1 MVAVLAL
8 PCVLFA
14 QDDGRRFDAALLVG
28 AAKIPATSSGVI
40 TESSPSSFA
49 WQINAGVHIYQVG
62 PASILVEFPF
72 TIVPSQNKVT
82 AVPFITSQATGN
94 LKTYLFTPGL
104 RFQFRHRRFSPYVA
118 VGAGMERATVL
129 NTVQLGSLTFSSSEA
144 RDTRGVGDFGG
155 GLDARL
161 TRNLSLRGEFRD
173 LVATSEFVSQSRHNF
188 AFLGGL
194 VAHF

>member
-1 MVAVLAL
+1 MLVVLAV

-14 QDDGRRFDAALLVG
+14 QDDGRRFVDAALLVG

-49 WQINAGVHIYQVG
+49 WQINAGVHIYRVG

-82 AVPFITSQATGN
+82 AVPFITSRPTGN
-94 LKTYLFTPGL
+94 LNTYLFTPGL
-104 RFQFRHRRFSPYVA
+104 RFQFQHLRFSPYVA

-129 NTVQLGSLTFSSSEA
+129 NTVQLDSVNVFSSAQA
-144 RDTRGVGDFGG
+144 RNTRGVGDFGG

-173 LVATSEFVSQSRHNF
+173 FCRDQRICQPIQT
-188 AFLGGL
+188 
-194 VAHF
+194 